1 MESLLD
7 FAGGPLFRFSFAI
20 MGLGL
25 IRLIVL
31 SIINGYE
38 AKAKGA
44 DKAIP
49 NAYVKKMTIGFLLPI
64 RAFRVKPFYSAIS
77 ILFHIGLIFTP
88 LFLLDHIMLF
98 DSSVGFSWT
107 GLALPK
113 AVADYLTVITIITAL
128 SLLVIRVS
136 NKYSRFLSRKQDVIW
151 PILLIV
157 PFITGFVCA
166 NFSISTASY
175 NAFMLFHLISA
186 NLIFILI
193 PFTKIAHCVLLPFGQ
208 WITARAWKF
217 PSDAGEKVVMSLGKE
232 GEQL

>member
-1 MESLLD
+1 MESLLE
-7 FAGGPLFRFSFAI
+7 FVSEPLFRFSFAV

-25 IRLIVL
+25 VRLIVL
-31 SIINGYE
+31 SVINGYE

-49 NAYVKKMTIGFLLPI
+49 NAYVKKMTIGYLFPI

-88 LFLLDHIMLF
+88 LFLMDHILLI
-98 DSSVGFSWT
+98 DSSIGFAWT

-113 AVADYLTVITIITAL
+113 IVADYLTIITILTAL
-128 SLLVIRVS
+128 SLLIIRIS
-136 NKYSRFLSRKQDVIW
+136 NRYSRFLSRKQDVLF
-151 PILLIV
+151 PLLLIV
-157 PFITGFVCA
+157 PFITGYVCA
-166 NFSISTASY
+166 NYSISTSSY
-175 NAFMLFHLISA
+175 NVFMLVHLLSA

-193 PFTKIAHCVLLPFGQ
+193 PFSKIAHCVLLPFGQ
-208 WITARAWKF
+208 WITARTWKF
-217 PSDAGEKVVMSLGKE
+217 PADAGEKVVLSLGKE